1 MKNIYLITILFLSSV
16 FSIYANAAPEGI
28 AVIDYRTVFLGTDL
42 AREKFEE
49 LRDSDEYKTIS
60 DESQKKQQELI
71 SVSEELQK
79 ESKTMSDQEKADM
92 QKKAQTLYQD
102 LQYANQKAQALES
115 ELLQKLEAEQTPNV
129 QKVINE
135 LVKAK
140 KISLLFNSGALL
152 AFDAS
157 NEAINVTPEVINL
170 LNQANKEK

>member
-1 MKNIYLITILFLSSV
+1 MKNIFLLLTLVSASF
-16 FSIYANAAPEGI
+16 FSTFSFSAPEGI
-28 AVIDYRTVFLGTDL
+28 AVIVYWTVFLGTDL

-49 LRDSDEYKTIS
+49 LRDSDEYKAIS

-79 ESKTMSDQEKADM
+79 ESKTMSDQQKADM